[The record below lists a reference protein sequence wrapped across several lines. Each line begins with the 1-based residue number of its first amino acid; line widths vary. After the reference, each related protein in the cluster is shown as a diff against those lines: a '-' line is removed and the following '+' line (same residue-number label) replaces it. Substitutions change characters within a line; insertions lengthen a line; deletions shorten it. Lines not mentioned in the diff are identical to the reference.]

1 MIAPSH
7 PALPGWLTLI
17 GHKKADANLAE
28 MTSSLTANL
37 HD

>member
-1 MIAPSH
+1 MIVLPRH
-7 PALPGWLTLI
+7 VLPGWLRLI